1 MQLYFIRHA
10 QSENN
15 VLMDQTGS
23 SEGRSIDPELSDLGC
38 LQVKA
43 LADFF
48 GRIRPDKQINKSID
62 PLNIQSVH
70 LTHLYT
76 SLMVRAIATGNEIS
90 KTTGLPLLGWVDL
103 HELGGI
109 YQKKPETGVKEG
121 LPGHSKSYLENR
133 FPALTMPDSAVEQGW
148 WNRPHESQLEGQLRA
163 QRVYQK
169 IVARHGGSDD
179 RVGLISHADFYQLF
193 LSVVLGVSAGNTLFF
208 ELNNA
213 AITRIDL
220 EENQINVVYL
230 NRLDYMPH
238 ELITR

>member
-1 MQLYFIRHA
+1 
-10 QSENN
+10 
-15 VLMDQTGS
+15 
-23 SEGRSIDPELSDLGC
+23 
-38 LQVKA
+38 
-43 LADFF
+43 
-48 GRIRPDKQINKSID
+48 
-62 PLNIQSVH
+62 
-70 LTHLYT
+70 
-76 SLMVRAIATGNEIS
+76 
-90 KTTGLPLLGWVDL
+90 
-103 HELGGI
+103 
-109 YQKKPETGVKEG
+109 
-121 LPGHSKSYLENR
+121 
-133 FPALTMPDSAVEQGW
+133 MPDSAVEQGW